1 MRRKPEFTRVWFLF
15 FHVVISLQIVVQCVA
30 SVGAEQ
36 FDRLDITKKELVW
49 LSAGR
54 MTPVSRLGIL
64 GAFSGLSPE
73 NRDGWLPYLQ

>member
-1 MRRKPEFTRVWFLF
+1 MFGSF
-15 FHVVISLQIVVQCVA
+15 FHVVISLQTLVQCDA

-36 FDRLDITKKELVW
+36 FDRVDITNKELVW

-64 GAFSGLSPE
+64 GEFSGLSHE